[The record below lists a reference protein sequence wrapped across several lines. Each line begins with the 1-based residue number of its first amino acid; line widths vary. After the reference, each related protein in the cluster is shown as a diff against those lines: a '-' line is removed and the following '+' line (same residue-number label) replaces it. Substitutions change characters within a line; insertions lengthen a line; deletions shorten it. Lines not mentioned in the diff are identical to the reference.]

1 MLNDKTNVK
10 MIACFQPTFM
20 DLESQYYLYYFSY
33 ETLAINRGSML
44 DWQHCQRFIMGQADA
59 SFIKQFNYISTYV

>member
-1 MLNDKTNVK
+1 MFSTN
-10 MIACFQPTFM
+10 I
-20 DLESQYYLYYFSY
+20 DGLGESVLFILFSY